1 MLRRVAA
8 VVLCWMLLI
17 PSSGFSWGPEGHR
30 IVAKIAAKNLS
41 PDVRKKVAAILGST
55 ETGLEAAMAT
65 AATWPDDGLDK
76 KKTKTDLWHFVDV
89 PIAGQFS
96 IGHLCDADNCVLNRI
111 DEMSRRLRM
120 NETNFKLA
128 APPTKPRPMT
138 SQELAFLIHFV
149 GDVHQ
154 PLHAANNGDRGGNCE
169 PLKTPI
175 LHAPFDTKELHAA
188 WDDDEVRAVLKK
200 ENANEDTIA
209 LALFNRFKMGAQ
221 VPQLTPLD
229 WARESNE
236 LAKKDAYD
244 RLMIPSHN
252 APLGTCDPTIK
263 STMENVDVTQ
273 QYLDGNVADVEV
285 QLMRAGIRLSNIL
298 NQICAGNGCK
308 VVTPT
313 NPGSGGGNKK
323 ITNPQ

>member
-1 MLRRVAA
+1 MFRRTAA
-8 VVLCWMLLI
+8 VVMCWMLLI
-17 PSSGFSWGPEGHR
+17 PSSGFSWGSEGHR

-41 PDVRKKVAAILGST
+41 PDVRKKVEAILGT
-55 ETGLEAAMAT
+55 NDAGLEAAMAA

-96 IGHLCDADNCVLNRI
+96 IGHLCDGDNCVLNRI
-111 DEMSRRLRM
+111 DEMSRRLQM
-120 NETNFKLA
+120 NEKNFKLS
-128 APPTKPRPMT
+128 APPIKPRSMT
-138 SQELAFLIHFV
+138 SQELSFLIHFV

-175 LHAPFDTKELHAA
+175 LHTPFDTTELHAA

-200 ENANEDTIA
+200 ENATEDKIA
-209 LALFNRFKMGAQ
+209 LTLFNRFKMGAQ
-221 VPQLTPLD
+221 VPQLTPID

-236 LAKKDAYD
+236 LARKDVYTK
-244 RLMIPSHN
+244 LMIVSHS
-252 APLGTCDPTIK
+252 APPGTCDPTIK
-263 STMENVDVTQ
+263 STMEKVDVRQ
-273 QYLDGNVADVEV
+273 PYLDGNVTDVEV
-285 QLMRAGIRLSNIL
+285 QLMRAGIRLSNVL

-313 NPGSGGGNKK
+313 NGGRGGNKK
-323 ITNPQ
+323 KPD